1 MNSSGSRPAYIE
13 KASLGNLGR
22 CLAAAVFVA
31 IIGSTEAHA
40 AAYCIAVPGEVLVG
54 ADGMVDVLTPSR
66 GDWVGLCNIRT
77 TWKGVDPSVCVS
89 WFAMTANAVTQ
100 RKGLGVYYQE
110 LSQSDC
116 ASIETYERSPA
127 PRYVRA
133 AGS

>member
-1 MNSSGSRPAYIE
+1 MNLSESKRTHELGVFGRHWKWRLSAM
-13 KASLGNLGR
+13 ASLAL
-22 CLAAAVFVA
+22 
-31 IIGSTEAHA
+31 IGAPGARA
-40 AAYCIAVPGEVLVG
+40 AAYCIVVPGEVLVG

-66 GDWVGLCNIRT
+66 GDWVGICNIRT

-89 WFAMTANAVTQ
+89 WFALAANAVTQ
-100 RKGLGVYYQE
+100 RKGLGVYYPE
-110 LSQSDC
+110 LAQSDC